1 MCLSIWY
8 SGIKLRNYAAAC
20 PDEQIA
26 AYVFDVLRT
35 GRPADILYGVGEPEE
50 KIVLE
55 DVEPEESTN
64 YYRDEQD
71 VHYVPKRKLKDI
83 VFTAEKK

>member
-1 MCLSIWY
+1 MHFNYFSIWY

-50 KIVLE
+50 KRYDSLSGR
-55 DVEPEESTN
+55 P
-64 YYRDEQD
+64 YYGRLTG
-71 VHYVPKRKLKDI
+71 RK
-83 VFTAEKK
+83 E